1 MTRVET
7 LALAVATTALTSALV
22 AFSPLAMAQDR
33 TGTNR
38 DMAASAADGAVANL
52 ALAQSVYAHGVA
64 SGDALA
70 VLTAARLMASVEV
83 TDAERTVETMPTEGM
98 EPSDAEGAGD
108 GPVDVEGMV
117 AMAKALAGDNEA
129 ILGLIADFEAEGA
142 RGRIGGPSRT
152 LSRLRAGFTDVW
164 TVPFYGGLLAEVAV
178 LGDGDSDLDV
188 IITDENGNTI
198 CIDQSFS
205 DKVYCSWTPRWNGY
219 FYVTVMNVGRLR
231 NSYYILTN

>member
-1 MTRVET
+1 MTRVKSVAV
-7 LALAVATTALTSALV
+7 ALATSALV
-22 AFSPLAMAQDR
+22 VLSPLAMAQDR
-33 TGTNR
+33 SGENR
-38 DMAASAADGAVANL
+38 DTSAAAASGAVSNL
-52 ALAQSVYAHGVA
+52 ALAQSVYAYGVA

-83 TDAERTVETMPTEGM
+83 TDAERTVETRPTEGM
-98 EPSDAEGAGD
+98 AQSDAEGAGEA
-108 GPVDVEGMV
+108 PADVA
-117 AMAKALAGDNEA
+117 AMIAKAKELAGDNEA

-152 LSRLRAGFTDVW
+152 LSRLRAGYTDVW
-164 TVPFYGGLLAEVAV
+164 TIPFYGGLLAEVAV

-198 CIDQSFS
+198 CVDRSYS
-205 DKVYCSWTPRWNGY
+205 DKIYCAWTPRWNGY